1 MTQSEKIVRHLEAF
15 GSITSLE
22 AMREYGIMRLASR
35 VSALKKSGLPVR
47 TELVRGKNRF
57 GEPTCYAR
65 YSLEKK
71 EGA

>member
-1 MTQSEKIVRHLEAF
+1 MTQTEKIVRHLEAF

-22 AMREYGIMRLASR
+22 AMQEYGIMRLASR

-47 TELVRGKNRF
+47 SELVRGENRF
-57 GEPTCYAR
+57 REPTCYAR

>member
-1 MTQSEKIVRHLEAF
+1 MNQYQRIIRHLEAF

-22 AMREYGIMRLASR
+22 AMQEYGIMRLASR

-47 TELVRGKNRF
+47 SELVRGENRF